1 MSTIVKARIEAD
13 LKAQSESVLK
23 QIGLDMSAA
32 IKVFLIQVVQRQ
44 GLPFEVT
51 IAQPNALTLKAIEDS
66 YSGKVETFDSVAA
79 MLAEAAR

>member
-1 MSTIVKARIEAD
+1 MSTTVKARIEAD

-32 IKVFLIQVVQRQ
+32 IKVFLTQVVQRQ

-66 YSGKVETFDSVAA
+66 YSGRVETFDSVAA
-79 MLAEAAR
+79 MLADAAR

>member
-1 MSTIVKARIEAD
+1 MNAVVKARIDAE
-13 LKAQSESVLK
+13 LKAQSENVLR

-32 IKVFLIQVVQRQ
+32 IKVFLTQVVQRQ

-66 YSGKVETFDSVAA
+66 YTGNVETFGSVAA
-79 MLAEAAR
+79 LLADAER